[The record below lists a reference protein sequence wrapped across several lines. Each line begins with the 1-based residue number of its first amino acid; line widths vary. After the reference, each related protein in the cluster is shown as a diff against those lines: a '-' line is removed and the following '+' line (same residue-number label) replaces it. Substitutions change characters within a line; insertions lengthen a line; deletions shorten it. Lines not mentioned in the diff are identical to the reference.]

1 MSRQLRVAA
10 IQMDAVPA
18 SVTHRLARAGDL
30 IAEAVAHGAQLVVL
44 PELFNTGYQYDSQN
58 VGLAEAI
65 DGETIAWMHE
75 QARVR
80 AIYLAGTLMLRENGE
95 IYNTAF
101 MIAPDGRRW
110 RYDKQYPWLWE
121 RTYFRAGP
129 IREIAQTDLGD
140 FGMIICWD
148 AAHPRLWAQYAG
160 KVDAVI
166 MMSCPPKMSS
176 PDLVFPDGKRV
187 PQRKLGG
194 FYAWLHTDEEYF
206 PGIDMERQAGWLGV
220 PAVATVGGGRVKLR
234 LPRPYLAMS
243 FFTLLRPDLW
253 RRFRQFKEVF
263 LETGFDHQTKIVDET
278 GQVLSRV
285 SEDGDGLTVSEI
297 TLADTKPVPQ
307 QAQPRMQTLPFV
319 YFISDVLP
327 RWALG
332 GLYKQ
337 YING

>member
-1 MSRQLRVAA
+1 
-10 IQMDAVPA
+10 
-18 SVTHRLARAGDL
+18 
-30 IAEAVAHGAQLVVL
+30 LVVL

-58 VGLAEAI
+58 VDLAEAI

-194 FYAWLHTDEEYF
+194 FYEWLHTDEEYF